1 VQSDEGRAGRSAAW
15 GVLAVVFGGGA
26 IYTAQLATSPDSGF
40 PIWPTYIL
48 GAVAAIALYMCFATI
63 WGWWPT
69 SRSTRGQAAD
79 VVDRPETHG
88 DRQPAAGEPT
98 ASTATVSSTTTV
110 PPSPPPPPVRVRL
123 KPELGMGTNRF
134 RLGVL
139 NRGDLGNFRV
149 EVVDAHN
156 QDGNWIGQ
164 RSWPVPW
171 LDDGSVGS
179 KQIPQFGKPL
189 LDFAHFDFL
198 GLQQDLE
205 GTKWLNGNH
214 WVFPSLRQPVMARYS
229 AVRFWSELDKQH
241 FVITVRVIRDDPPG
255 YAETEFKIGND
266 GAEPYCRD
274 LSEEPASGTP
284 MPTDPRQLRDLAVH
298 GRVQEPAVE
307 EPAPETEPALTSAVT
322 DRWFHTSDGGKVPVL
337 MGLTHT
343 GMWHPGYNGRQPQ
356 ETPPSVKIGML
367 VACEPIGPGSS
378 GTELRAK
385 FLTFL
390 NSSVVRDLIEELT
403 TVEPGASWKNLAGHG
418 PRTLEAA
425 LTASENPM
433 EGVPVAS
440 ALFLPPTAGE
450 ALYMRNGKA
459 ATLILYVEPRT
470 ADGQVPPASNLTTWA
485 RRFSLAL
492 AVPSTFAD
500 FLDSDLGLATSNDPP
515 AQLGIWLQSP
525 QPLTVMVD
533 IGGLRVLPGSSPSN
547 QFMGWTFAD
556 PDGKSAAGVA
566 RDLMIQLCEYEL
578 HLDDFERVL
587 GEEPP

>member
-1 VQSDEGRAGRSAAW
+1 
-15 GVLAVVFGGGA
+15 
-26 IYTAQLATSPDSGF
+26 
-40 PIWPTYIL
+40 
-48 GAVAAIALYMCFATI
+48 
-63 WGWWPT
+63 
-69 SRSTRGQAAD
+69 
-79 VVDRPETHG
+79 
-88 DRQPAAGEPT
+88 
-98 ASTATVSSTTTV
+98 
-110 PPSPPPPPVRVRL
+110 
-123 KPELGMGTNRF
+123 
-134 RLGVL
+134 
-139 NRGDLGNFRV
+139 
-149 EVVDAHN
+149 
-156 QDGNWIGQ
+156 
-164 RSWPVPW
+164 
-171 LDDGSVGS
+171 
-179 KQIPQFGKPL
+179 
-189 LDFAHFDFL
+189 
-198 GLQQDLE
+198 
-205 GTKWLNGNH
+205 
-214 WVFPSLRQPVMARYS
+214 MARYS

-255 YAETEFKIGND
+255 YAETAFKIGND
-266 GAEPYCRD
+266 GTEPYCRE
-274 LSEEPASGTP
+274 LSEEPASDTP

-298 GRVQEPAVE
+298 GRVQEPAAE
-307 EPAPETEPALTSAVT
+307 EPAPETEPGLTSAVT
-322 DRWFHTSDGGKVPVL
+322 DRWFHTSDGGKVPAL

-367 VACEPIGPGSS
+367 MACEPISPGSS

-390 NSSVVRDLIEELT
+390 NSSAVRNLIEGLT

-450 ALYMRNGKA
+450 ALYMRNGNA

-470 ADGQVPPASNLTTWA
+470 ADGQLPPASILTTWA

-515 AQLGIWLQSP
+515 AQLGIWLQSH
-525 QPLTVMVD
+525 QSLTVMVNID
-533 IGGLRVLPGSSPSN
+533 GLRALPGSSPSN
-547 QFMGWTFAD
+547 QFMGWTFAY
-556 PDGKSAAGVA
+556 PDGKSTAGVA

-587 GEEPP
+587 GEEPL

>member
-1 VQSDEGRAGRSAAW
+1 MLCACGIATWQV
-15 GVLAVVFGGGA
+15 A
-26 IYTAQLATSPDSGF
+26 IAPKSTF
-40 PIWPTYIL
+40 PLWPTYL
-48 GAVAAIALYMCFATI
+48 FGGLVLLALYMCFATI

-69 SRSTRGQAAD
+69 SRFTRGHAAD
-79 VVDRPETHG
+79 VVDRPETDD
-88 DRQPAAGEPT
+88 DRETAASKPT
-98 ASTATVSSTTTV
+98 ASTGTVGSATAV
-110 PPSPPPPPVRVRL
+110 PASLPPPPVRVRL
-123 KPELGMGTNRF
+123 KPELDMGTNRF
-134 RLGVL
+134 RLGAL
-139 NRGDLGNFRV
+139 NRGDLGSFRI

-156 QDGNWIGQ
+156 QNGDWIGQ

-179 KQIPQFGKPL
+179 KQIPQFGRPL

-214 WVFPSLRQPVMARYS
+214 WVFPSLPQPVNARYS
-229 AVRFWSELDKQH
+229 AARSWSELDNQH

-255 YAETEFKIGND
+255 YVETEFKIGND
-266 GAEPYCRD
+266 GTEPYCRE
-274 LSEEPASGTP
+274 LPERPTSGTP
-284 MPTDPRQLRDLAVH
+284 MPTDLRQVRDLAVH
-298 GRVQEPAVE
+298 GRIQEQTTE
-307 EPAPETEPALTSAVT
+307 EPARESEPTLTSAVT

-343 GMWHPGYNGRQPQ
+343 GMWHPGYNGRQRQ

-367 VACEPIGPGSS
+367 VACEPIDPGSS

-385 FLTFL
+385 FLAFL
-390 NSSVVRDLIEELT
+390 NSPAVGSLIEGLT
-403 TVEPGASWKNLAGHG
+403 TVDPGMSWKNLAGHG

-450 ALYMRNGKA
+450 ALYMRNGRA

-492 AVPSTFAD
+492 TVPSALAH
-500 FLDSDLGLATSNDPP
+500 FLDSDLGLATSKDSP
-515 AQLGIWLQSP
+515 AQLGIWLQSY
-525 QPLTVMVD
+525 QPLTGMVD
-533 IGGLRVLPGSSPSN
+533 IDGLRVLPGSSPSN

-556 PDGKSAAGVA
+556 PEGKSAAGVA
-566 RDLMIQLCEYEL
+566 RDLMIQLCEYTL
-578 HLDDFERVL
+578 HLDDFERAL
-587 GEEPP
+587 GEEPL